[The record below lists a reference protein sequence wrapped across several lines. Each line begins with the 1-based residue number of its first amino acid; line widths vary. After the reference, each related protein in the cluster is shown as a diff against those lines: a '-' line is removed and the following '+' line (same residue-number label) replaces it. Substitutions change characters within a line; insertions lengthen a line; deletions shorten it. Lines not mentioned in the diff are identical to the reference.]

1 MNAPVRSVNPW
12 PVVRDALL
20 AAPRRIAAD
29 GFVMYLILAIFAV
42 IDGALM
48 RNDTYEQVVGNP
60 FPLTGIL
67 GLPAFYFTLAAA
79 LRMRDPAFAMR
90 PMHALRIFLA
100 NLWVF
105 VITLCGT
112 VAFIIPGVWLGT
124 RVSLAP
130 YAVALEGEKAMW
142 STDAVA
148 RSWQLPEGYFWPTV
162 MVFLWLVL
170 LLGIPFALLEAA
182 AIAAYLSVHRS
193 AYYFAPL
200 LMFAGIFC
208 SQVTNIAM
216 LEWTSQLA
224 GLHRSRGADEGVPVP
239 TAPDAH
245 DDRK

>member
-1 MNAPVRSVNPW
+1 MNASKSAVDPW
-12 PVVRDALL
+12 AVVRDALL

-29 GFVMYLILAIFAV
+29 GFVSYLILAIFSV

-48 RNDTYEQVVGNP
+48 RNDTYEQVLGNP

-67 GLPAFYFTLAAA
+67 GLPAFFFTLAAA
-79 LRMRDPAFAMR
+79 MRMRDPAFAMR

-105 VITLCGT
+105 VITLCGMF
-112 VAFIIPGVWLGT
+112 AFIIPGVWLGT

-130 YAVALEGEKAMW
+130 YAVALEGDAPMW
-142 STDAVA
+142 STQAVA
-148 RSWQLPEGYFWPTV
+148 ESWGLTEGYFWPTV

-182 AIAAYLSVHRS
+182 GIAAYMSAHRS

-216 LEWTSQLA
+216 LDWTSQLNE
-224 GLHRSRGADEGVPVP
+224 LRRLRGAHENVPVP
-239 TAPDAH
+239 TAPDSR
-245 DDRK
+245 DD